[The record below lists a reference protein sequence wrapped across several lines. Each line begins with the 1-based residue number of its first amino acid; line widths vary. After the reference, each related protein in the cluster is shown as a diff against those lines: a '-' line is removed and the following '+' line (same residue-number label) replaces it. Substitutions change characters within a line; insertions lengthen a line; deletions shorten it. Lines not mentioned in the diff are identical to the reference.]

1 MKRFGIDNVLSQ
13 RKPKTHILIIL
24 FSALVV
30 MLSVIMSPGPA
41 SAERFISVFILIFVQ
56 IEFFLLLAHFIF
68 RSLEPGVTRG
78 EITRSVLSRFAL
90 FMIACFMSAF
100 VIMILFR
107 YGVRL
112 LSGNNFRGV
121 IPEFFRYEFSGWFKT
136 TIMGLTFGA
145 VIFII
150 VLWQDALKREQKL
163 REENL
168 IFQNE
173 TLRNQVNPHFL
184 FNSLNTLSSL
194 ISTKPDIA
202 EKFIIRLSSI
212 YRYILDNSQKDIIA
226 LSSELAFISDYFDLH
241 KVRDE
246 EKINLRI
253 DLTDTESFHIIPVS
267 LQILVENAV
276 KHNMATRENP
286 LEIEVYIENQ
296 HIVVKNSLQ
305 RMSSALKSTR
315 IGLKNL
321 NERLKLITGKELI
334 IEELD
339 KYFIVKVPLIK

>member
-1 MKRFGIDNVLSQ
+1 MKRFGIDDVLNQ
-13 RKPKTHILIIL
+13 RKPKTHISIFI
-24 FSALVV
+24 FSAF
-30 MLSVIMSPGPA
+30 VITVSMILSPGPT
-41 SAERFISVFILIFVQ
+41 SAERNISGFILIFIQ
-56 IEFFLLLAHFIF
+56 IELFLLLAHFIF
-68 RSLEPGVTRG
+68 KGMEPGVTRG

-90 FMIACFMSAF
+90 FMVVCFVSAL
-100 VIMILFR
+100 VIMILFL
-107 YGVRL
+107 YSTRL
-112 LSGNNFRGV
+112 FSGNNLEGV
-121 IPEFFRYEFSGWFKT
+121 IPDFFRYEFSGWLKAT
-136 TIMGLTFGA
+136 TMGLTFGA
-145 VIFII
+145 ILFII
-150 VLWQDALKREQKL
+150 ILWQDALKREQKL

-212 YRYILDNSQKDIIA
+212 YRYILENSQKDKIA
-226 LSSELAFISDYFDLH
+226 LNLELAFISDYFDLQR
-241 KVRDE
+241 VRDE

-253 DLTDTESFHIIPVS
+253 DITDTESFHIIPVS

-296 HIVVKNSLQ
+296 HIVVKNNLQ
-305 RMSSALKSTR
+305 RMSSGLKSTR

-321 NERLKLITGKELI
+321 GERLKLITGKELT